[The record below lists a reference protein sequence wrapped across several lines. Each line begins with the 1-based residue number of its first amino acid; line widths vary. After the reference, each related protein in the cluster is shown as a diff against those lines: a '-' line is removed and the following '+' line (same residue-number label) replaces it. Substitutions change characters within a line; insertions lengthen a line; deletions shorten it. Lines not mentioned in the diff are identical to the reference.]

1 MVNQAVTTVKGTM
14 ERVATA
20 WKTYNKHLA
29 VLHLQVQSPVEEGEG
44 MNEWTSRH
52 AQLNE
57 AGNFLIEA
65 TETSTSFVLTEQLSK
80 VNKSWAERMKKT
92 VFEVPSETRVMSLQA
107 LSSMIQEASLLVRKP
122 VEVAS
127 VPLKDNIQKLQVSIV
142 DELEEISGSCV

>member
-1 MVNQAVTTVKGTM
+1 
-14 ERVATA
+14 
-20 WKTYNKHLA
+20 
-29 VLHLQVQSPVEEGEG
+29 

-92 VFEVPSETRVMSLQA
+92 VFVRTHAVNH
-107 LSSMIQEASLLVRKP
+107 IQQLILMFK
-122 VEVAS
+122 
-127 VPLKDNIQKLQVSIV
+127 N
-142 DELEEISGSCV
+142 EIT